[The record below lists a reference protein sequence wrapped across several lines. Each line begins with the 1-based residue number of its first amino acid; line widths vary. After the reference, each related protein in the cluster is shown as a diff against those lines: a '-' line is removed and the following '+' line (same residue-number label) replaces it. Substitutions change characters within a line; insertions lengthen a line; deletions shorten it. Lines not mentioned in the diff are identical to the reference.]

1 MHLLSLSLTA
11 ETADSYVFS
20 DSDSCLEKSL
30 FSLSDIENMNHNIV
44 NDDNNIMLNIENM
57 SANLSSDLASS
68 CPKPKPTL
76 HEELYQL
83 SIISNLT
90 RVTVQLLLDI
100 LVRHGIDVPKT
111 HFLFNKIGRKTK

>member
-30 FSLSDIENMNHNIV
+30 SLSDIENMNHNIV

-100 LVRHGIDVPKT
+100 VLMVLMVLM
-111 HFLFNKIGRKTK
+111 FLKLIFYLIK